1 MLHFATA
8 TVHGTHI
15 VCRDWRIRVG
25 LTVRH
30 SRHGGSVLERV
41 SLLHGHF
48 HVVMILSWR
57 FPRAMVHTGHDH
69 RTVIHARHTRGA
81 MILIGH
87 VHRAMIHAR
96 SRRRRA

>member
-1 MLHFATA
+1 MIHFATA

-30 SRHGGSVLERV
+30 SRHGGSGLERV

-48 HVVMILSWR
+48 HDVMIRSWP
-57 FPRAMVHTGHDH
+57 FPRVTAPPGQFLPTM
-69 RTVIHARHTRGA
+69 IPTRNTSVD
-81 MILIGH
+81 ILLFGTFYSGTLH
-87 VHRAMIHAR
+87 PQCSTR
-96 SRRRRA
+96 